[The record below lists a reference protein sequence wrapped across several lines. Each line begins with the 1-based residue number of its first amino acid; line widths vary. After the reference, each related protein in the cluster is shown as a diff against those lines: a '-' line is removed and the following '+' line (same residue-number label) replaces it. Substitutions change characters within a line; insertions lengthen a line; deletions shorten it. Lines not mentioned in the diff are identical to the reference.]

1 MHAGVN
7 DEDPIP
13 VAYFPESLFDFFFFK
28 ASQVVLG
35 GHALK
40 SKTTTPPLMG
50 SGAFGSEWDNA
61 AMIRDI
67 HVIMED
73 GRSNF
78 IDDDLSTDV
87 TDVKLYSLS
96 PISAAKFAYGG
107 PGRKNY

>member
-13 VAYFPESLFDFFFFK
+13 VAYFPASLFDDFFYK
-28 ASQVVLG
+28 ATQVVLG

-40 SKTTTPPLMG
+40 SKTTTPPPMG
-50 SGAFGSEWDNA
+50 SGAFGSDWGNA
-61 AMIRDI
+61 AKIRDI

-87 TDVKLYSLS
+87 TDIKLYSLW
-96 PISAAKFAYGG
+96 PISAGQFAYGG
-107 PGRKNY
+107 PGRKN